1 MQKITE
7 LDNGLRIV
15 TQNMPGLETVS
26 MGIWNYVG
34 GRDETKE
41 INGVAHLLEHMA
53 FKGTK
58 TKSALEIMEKVESV
72 GGYINAYTSEE
83 ITAYW
88 VKMLSQDLHIGIDI
102 ISDILQNSTFE
113 PKELERER
121 GVILQEIGMYLDTP
135 AHMVGDYW
143 LKTAFPDQP
152 IGRLIL
158 GKKEIIKS
166 IEREKIV
173 NFMQSNY
180 HPSKMVVSAA
190 GKINHDE
197 FVEQNFMNEV
207 MENPALIPEFNN
219 YKTEK
224 APKYKIEDLTTFPIS
239 NTAVRNGS
247 FTLNFVKLNESF
259 CEENSADY
267 FANKAVLTYLR
278 GEHEKK
284 PPKVRDEGTRISAG
298 RPSCGEPPGNRIGHD
313 RGYSFF
319 LERLQSRNALRRSV
333 FLQSF
338 AGITSDTVAPAAV
351 RGVRCAHAAQLGRH
365 TFRLQ
370 AGGALAQRK
379 FPLRGA
385 TMPSTQPTKPPPT
398 KPSPTKPPPSSSTTG
413 CRRHGPKR
421 PTTSRR

>member
-1 MQKITE
+1 MRKISK

-15 TQNMPGLETVS
+15 THSMPAFESVTFGVFNS
-26 MGIWNYVG
+26 VG
-34 GRDETKE
+34 CRDEHEE
-41 INGVAHLLEHMA
+41 INGTAHFLEHMA

-197 FVEQNFMNEV
+197 FVEQIANSMQNLPKGNLEERIKAEYKGGEYREDKDLEQIHLILGFEGLNYHDDDYDALRVYSAIMGAGGSSRLFQEIREKRGLVYSIYADIDSFSDSGTFQVVAGTGKNEIKELLPV
-207 MENPALIPEFNN
+207 LCDELTNS
-219 YKTEK
+219 
-224 APKYKIEDLTTFPIS
+224 PK
-239 NTAVRNGS
+239 N
-247 FTLNFVKLNESF
+247 LNEK
-259 CEENSADY
+259 EI
-267 FANKAVLTYLR
+267 
-278 GEHEKK
+278 EKSK
-284 PPKVRDEGTRISAG
+284 
-298 RPSCGEPPGNRIGHD
+298 
-313 RGYSFF
+313 
-319 LERLQSRNALRRSV
+319 
-333 FLQSF
+333 
-338 AGITSDTVAPAAV
+338 
-351 RGVRCAHAAQLGRH
+351 AQLKASTLTGQES
-365 TFRLQ
+365 TMNNATSAAYQL
-370 AGGALAQRK
+370 
-379 FPLRGA
+379 LRFGKLIDINDRIKRIENV
-385 TMPSTQPTKPPPT
+385 SKLSIEKISKRILSSNPTI
-398 KPSPTKPPPSSSTTG
+398 SSI
-413 CRRHGPKR
+413 GPIKELESLDKIK
-421 PTTSRR
+421 SRIN